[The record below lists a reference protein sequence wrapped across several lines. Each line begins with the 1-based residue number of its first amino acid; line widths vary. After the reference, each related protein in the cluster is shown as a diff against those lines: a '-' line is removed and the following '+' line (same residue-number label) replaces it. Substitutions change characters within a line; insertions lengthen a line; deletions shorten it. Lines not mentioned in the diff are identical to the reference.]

1 MSDLRI
7 KANMDNGDLPKKK
20 ELFSDKEI
28 NSDKVLHIN
37 FEDIEKNPRALVDVL
52 TKRNQYHNSKVSRS
66 EKEK

>member
-1 MSDLRI
+1 MSELVEKTAI
-7 KANMDNGDLPKKK
+7 ENNDLPKKK